1 MHYSGRSSANGHV
14 VAHRPREISPGSVAK
29 CRCNNAGDR
38 FNATTNLPV
47 IAMSAFGEGEKHLR
61 RILIAAIVCQAIA
74 FTAVAGAQNVVTI
87 NTGKLK
93 GATHHGVTSFLGIPY
108 AAPPV
113 GNLRWRPPQ
122 PPAKWKG
129 VRDALHYGHDC
140 MQLLF
145 PQDAAPERTKP
156 SENCL
161 YLNVWTPAHHT
172 GQLPVMVWIYGGGWV
187 NGGSSPAVYNGKHF
201 AQKGI
206 VFVSF
211 NYRLGRF
218 GFFAF
223 PALTKQSKT
232 GLLGNYGYMDQIA
245 ALKWVQKNISA
256 FGGNP
261 RDVTVFGQSA
271 GGFSVHMLLTS
282 PLTKGLFERA
292 IIESGGGRKLLDAT
306 GVTVGRNG
314 RPSAEQLGVNFA
326 RSMGIKGDGAK
337 ALKKLRALPAKDI
350 VDGMNMASMGPAA
363 STYPG
368 PMIDGKVVTAQPQ
381 TLYKEGK
388 YHHVPVMVGATNMDI
403 GFSSAKNKQQLFAQF
418 GANAKAAEKA
428 YDAASAPNFFLL
440 RMKVAADAM
449 MVEPAR
455 FVAQTLSSQGDPVW
469 EFRFAYVAHSMRNK
483 WPGAPHASEIP
494 YVFDTVKAKYGAAT
508 TAQDEKVAEEANS
521 YWANFAK
528 TGSPNGKGLPYWPEY
543 KSSNDILM
551 DFTENGPVAKPDP
564 WKERLDLTEQLA
576 HAHNKAARR

>member
-1 MHYSGRSSANGHV
+1 M
-14 VAHRPREISPGSVAK
+14 
-29 CRCNNAGDR
+29 
-38 FNATTNLPV
+38 
-47 IAMSAFGEGEKHLR
+47 R
-61 RILIAAIVCQAIA
+61 RILIAVIVCQALALTAIA
-74 FTAVAGAQNVVTI
+74 SAQNVVTI
-87 NTGKLK
+87 NTGKLR
-93 GATHHGVTSFLGIPY
+93 GSTQNGVTSFLGIPY

-113 GNLRWRPPQ
+113 GKLRWEPPQ

-129 VRDALHYGHDC
+129 VREATHYGHDC
-140 MQLLF
+140 MQRLF
-145 PQDAAPERTKP
+145 AEDAAPERTKP

-172 GQLPVMVWIYGGGWV
+172 GKLPVMVWIYGGGWV
-187 NGGSSPAVYNGKHF
+187 NGGSSPAVYNGSHF
-201 AQKGI
+201 ARKGI

-245 ALKWVQKNISA
+245 ALKWVQKNIAA

-261 RDVTVFGQSA
+261 HEVTVFGQSA
-271 GGFSVHMLLTS
+271 GGFSVHMLMTS
-282 PLTKGLFERA
+282 PLAKGLFERA
-292 IIESGGGRKLLDAT
+292 IVESGGGRKLLNAT
-306 GVTVGRNG
+306 RLKTGMNG

-350 VDGMNMASMGPAA
+350 VDGMNMATMAA
-363 STYPG
+363 ARSTYSG
-368 PMIDGKVVTAQPQ
+368 PIIDGKIVVGQPE

-388 YHHVPVMVGATNMDI
+388 YHHVPLMVGATNMDL
-403 GFSSAKNKQQLFAQF
+403 GFSKAKNVKQLFAKF

-428 YDAASAPNFFLL
+428 YHASSAPNFFLL
-440 RMKVAADAM
+440 RMKVAADQM

-469 EFRFAYVAHSMRNK
+469 EFRFGYVAHSMRKK

-494 YVFDTVKAKYGAAT
+494 FVFDTVKAKYGAAT
-508 TAQDEKVAEEANS
+508 TAQDERS
-521 YWANFAK
+521 AK
-528 TGSPNGKGLPYWPEY
+528 RRTATGPISPRPATRMVLVCRSGRGT
-543 KSSNDILM
+543 S
-551 DFTENGPVAKPDP
+551 
-564 WKERLDLTEQLA
+564 R
-576 HAHNKAARR
+576 ARTC

>member
-1 MHYSGRSSANGHV
+1 
-14 VAHRPREISPGSVAK
+14 
-29 CRCNNAGDR
+29 
-38 FNATTNLPV
+38 
-47 IAMSAFGEGEKHLR
+47 LR
-61 RILIAAIVCQAIA
+61 GII
-74 FTAVAGAQNVVTI
+74 TAVILSQALALTGIAGAQNIVTI

-93 GATHHGVTSFLGIPY
+93 GSTHAGVTAFKGIPY

-113 GNLRWRPPQ
+113 GKLRWRPPQ
-122 PPAKWKG
+122 PAAKWKG
-129 VRDALHYGHDC
+129 VRDATHYGHDC

-145 PQDAAPERTKP
+145 PGDAAPERTKP

-172 GQLPVMVWIYGGGWV
+172 GKLPVMVWIYGGGWV

-201 AQKGI
+201 AQNGI

-223 PALTKQSKT
+223 PALTKASKT
-232 GLLGNYGYMDQIA
+232 HMLGNYGYMDQIA
-245 ALKWVQKNISA
+245 ALKWVQKNIAA

-261 RDVTVFGQSA
+261 HDVTVFGQSA

-292 IIESGGGRKLLDAT
+292 IIESGGGRKLLNST
-306 GVTVGRNG
+306 GVTVGMHG
-314 RPSAEQLGVNFA
+314 RPSGQQLGVNFA
-326 RSMGIKGDGAK
+326 RSMGIEGDGPA
-337 ALKKLRALPAKDI
+337 ALRKLRALPAKDI
-350 VDGMNMASMGPAA
+350 VDGMNMASMAA
-363 STYPG
+363 ANSTYPG
-368 PMIDGKVVTAQPQ
+368 PMIDGKVVTAQPE
-381 TLYKEGK
+381 TLYEEGK
-388 YHHVPVMVGATNMDI
+388 YHHVPVIIGATNMDI
-403 GFSSAKNKQQLFAQF
+403 GFSGAKNKQQLFAKF
-418 GANAKAAEKA
+418 GANAKTAEKA

-455 FVAQTLSSQGDPVW
+455 FVAQTLSSQGDPAW
-469 EFRFAYVAHSMRNK
+469 EFRFGYVAHSMRSK

-508 TAQDEKVAEEANS
+508 TAHDEKVAEEANA

-528 TGSPNGKGLPYWPEY
+528 TGNPNGPGLPHWPEY
-543 KSSNDILM
+543 KSSKDVLM
-551 DFTENGPVAKPDP
+551 DFTENGPIAKRDP
-564 WKERLDLTEQLA
+564 WEIRLNLTEQA
-576 HAHNKAARR
+576 PRGHSKISK